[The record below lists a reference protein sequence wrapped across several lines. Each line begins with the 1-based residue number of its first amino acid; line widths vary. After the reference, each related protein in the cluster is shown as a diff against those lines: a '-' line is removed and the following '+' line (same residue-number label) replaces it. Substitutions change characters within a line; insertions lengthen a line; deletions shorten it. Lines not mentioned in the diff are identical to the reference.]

1 MSRIQRALLAA
12 SISAISL
19 STLTPTLTFAAGSAT
34 TVPGEYVVKSGDFL
48 AGIAAKVGVALPQ
61 LLSANNLTAKSLI
74 LPGEK
79 LIVPAGATAPAAAV
93 ASPGQVAGPVGGPL
107 VYTVKNGDFLMGIA
121 TLYKVTLADLLAVNK
136 ITVKSVINPGR
147 QLALPVN
154 AVAPQATLGPTAPA
168 GVQAAA
174 GITYTVRVND
184 FLAGIAAAYKVK
196 LPDLLSVNNLKNNSL
211 ILPGLKLALP
221 AGAVPPI
228 ATSSSKASSKA
239 SAAGAAA
246 EVASTAGTVGPAG
259 TVVAFAYAQ
268 LGKPYRFFTAGPNT
282 FDCSGLVKAAYAQ
295 ISIELIHHAA
305 SQASY
310 GQAVDIW
317 SESVKPG
324 DLIFTSGNGT
334 GAITHVG
341 IAVDATHWI
350 HAPSPG
356 DVVRLGPIPPK
367 GAIVA
372 ARRLIP

>member
-1 MSRIQRALLAA
+1 MLLAA
-12 SISAISL
+12 SLSAISL
-19 STLTPTLTFAAGSAT
+19 STLTLPTTSFAVGSVTAA
-34 TVPGEYVVKSGDFL
+34 PGEYVVKAGDFL

-74 LPGEK
+74 LPGDK
-79 LIVPAGATAPAAAV
+79 LIVPAGAIAPAAPA
-93 ASPGQVAGPVGGPL
+93 APAAPTTPTAPTGPVTGPL
-107 VYTVKNGDFLMGIA
+107 VYTVKSGDFLMGIA

-147 QLALPVN
+147 QLALPAN
-154 AVAPQATLGPTAPA
+154 AAAPQAAPAPA
-168 GVQAAA
+168 GPVGAQAAP
-174 GITYTVRVND
+174 GITYTVKVND
-184 FLAGIAAAYKVK
+184 FLAGIASAYKVK
-196 LPDLLSVNNLKNNSL
+196 LPDLLSVNHLKANSL
-211 ILPGLKLALP
+211 ILPGLQLALP
-221 AGAVPPI
+221 AGAVQP
-228 ATSSSKASSKA
+228 AAASSK
-239 SAAGAAA
+239 AAA
-246 EVASTAGTVGPAG
+246 EVAAVPGAVGPAA

-295 ISIELIHHAA
+295 IGMELVHHAA

-310 GQAVDIW
+310 GQPVDIW

-334 GAITHVG
+334 GAISHVG

-350 HAPSPG
+350 HATSPG

-372 ARRLIP
+372 ARRLTP